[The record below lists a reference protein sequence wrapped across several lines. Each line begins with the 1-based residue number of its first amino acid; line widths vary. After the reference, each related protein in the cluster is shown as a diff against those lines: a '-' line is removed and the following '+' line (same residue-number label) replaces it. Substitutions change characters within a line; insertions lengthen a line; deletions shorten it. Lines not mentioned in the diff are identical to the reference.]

1 MSELDPV
8 LAAIRRE
15 ADPNRKNL
23 RVAELVCRCFR
34 EIGCEPVVVGGSAV
48 EFYTDGRYVSGA
60 VDLCFTGPRLPTPR
74 EREEIM
80 GRLGKPLGIRR
91 CEVAGVLVDLLGR
104 IETTART
111 PFQTLGELQLIQI
124 EDLIAE
130 RLLVATVPTRDESR
144 LEVAKVLI
152 ALVAAGLVVTD
163 RAELLPVADS
173 PDYRVGAEL
182 RMLLAE
188 FEPTGGVGQ

>member
-1 MSELDPV
+1 MNEVDAT

-15 ADPNRKNL
+15 DDPNRRNL

-48 EFYTDGRYVSGA
+48 EFYTDGQYVSGD
-60 VDLCFTGPRLPTPR
+60 VDVCYTGSRLPTPR

-80 GRLGKPLGIRR
+80 SRLGKPLGVRR
-91 CEVAGVLVDLLGR
+91 WEVAGVLVDMLGR
-104 IETTART
+104 VETTART
-111 PFQTLGELQLIQI
+111 PFQTLGELRLIQI

-130 RLLVATVPTRDESR
+130 RLLVATVPARDEAR
-144 LEVAKVLI
+144 MEVARVLI
-152 ALVAAGLVVTD
+152 ALVAQGLIAADVD
-163 RAELLPVADS
+163 ELLRVADS

-182 RMLLAE
+182 RAMLAE
-188 FEPTGGVGQ
+188 AQPKGGAAG